1 MISVAEALERILVQG
16 KLMPVEEI
24 PLQDALG
31 RVLATDIT
39 SRRTQPPSD
48 VSAMDGYAV
57 RAADATLGATLTR
70 VGEAPAGGAHEGD
83 VQQGQTVRI
92 FTGGPVPSGAD
103 AIVLQEDVEIDENGL
118 IVIGE
123 AATPGQHVRP
133 AGVDFKQGDAL
144 FHAGRL
150 LSPADLGL
158 LASMDWP
165 TVPVRKKPR
174 IALLANGD
182 ELVLPGEPI
191 GPNQIVSS
199 NSFAM
204 AALVAEAGG
213 EPVDLGIAKDDEGT
227 IKSLAEGARA
237 ADVLVTIGGASVGE
251 RDLVQKS
258 LGDMGL
264 TVDFWK
270 IAMRPG
276 KPLIFGRM
284 DEQLMVGLP
293 GNPVSA
299 LVCATLYLVPLI
311 RQMLGLTPVGPET
324 TTATLGS
331 DLGPNK
337 KRQDYIRGTLTVSEN
352 GGDVATPFDLQ
363 DSSVLSLFAHADVLI
378 VRPPYAEAAAKGDP
392 VSVIPLRLR
401 H

>member
-1 MISVAEALERILVQG
+1 MISVEEALQRILAQG
-16 KLMPVEEI
+16 KLAPAEDV
-24 PLQDALG
+24 PLADALG
-31 RVLATDIT
+31 RVLAADIT

-57 RAADATLGATLTR
+57 RAVDATLGAALTR
-70 VGEAPAGGAHEGD
+70 IGEAPAGGAHDGE

-103 AIVLQEDVEIDENGL
+103 AIVLQEDVEIDDDGK
-118 IVIGE
+118 IIIGE

-133 AGVDFKQGDAL
+133 AGVDFSQGDVL

-165 TVPVRKKPR
+165 MVPVRKKPR
-174 IALLANGD
+174 IALLATGD

-213 EPVDLGIAKDDEGT
+213 EPIDLGIAKDDEGT
-227 IKSLAEGARA
+227 IKSMAEGARS

-258 LGDMGL
+258 LSDMGL
-264 TVDFWK
+264 SVDFWK

-284 DEQLMVGLP
+284 DEQLMIGLP

-324 TTATLGS
+324 KTAILGC
-331 DLGPNK
+331 DVGPNK
-337 KRQDYIRGTLTVSEN
+337 MRQDYIRGKLSVDEN
-352 GGDVATPFDLQ
+352 GEDVATPFDLQ
-363 DSSVLSLFAHADVLI
+363 DSSVLSLFAHADILI
-378 VRPPYAEAAAKGDP
+378 VRPPQAEAAAKGDT